1 MKKIALVF
9 AGLLLTI
16 FSYAQDRTDSLH
28 IAHYDINLNITDFAN
43 HIVHGFTDLQAV
55 AKINNLPQ
63 IDLDLQ
69 RLAADSVF
77 VDGVRVQNFTHEGNL
92 LRIPLENTANQ
103 GDTMSVRVYYR
114 GVPGTDSY
122 FGGFYF
128 SGEYCYN
135 IGVAFRDLPHNFGR
149 GWYPCLDFFNDK
161 STYTFNIETEAEK
174 RAICGGY
181 LRDSV
186 ETDSNTIIWQWQLDE
201 PVPTY
206 LTSVAVGNYAHYAD
220 TVQGLE
226 KIIPID
232 IYTYPAHFSRI
243 PNTFANLKNTIHIF
257 EMRYGA
263 YPWNRVGYVGV
274 NFNAGAMEHVTNIAY
289 PNFAITGN
297 TNYES
302 LYMHELSHMWFGDL
316 VTCQRAEE
324 MWLNEGFA
332 NYSEF
337 VVAEILY
344 PSDDPETDGYKAGIR
359 DQHRKVLKKAHT
371 DDGGYWALD
380 QMPQDVTYG
389 TTTYDKGGI
398 VVHTLRKY
406 VGDSIFFEAL
416 RAYLTQYQFQN
427 ATSQQ
432 FFDIMS
438 QYTGQD
444 LQDFFEAW
452 VDQPGFLH
460 FSVDSVRPTGNANEY
475 RFYVRQ
481 RLSHADRFANS
492 NRIDITFFSPD
503 NQQFTVDAF
512 SFDGEFGEG
521 VVSLPFDPAFAVVDL
536 NEKLADAIV
545 DYNVTLSN
553 TGSKN
558 MSEANVWVRVNE
570 MESPVWMRV
579 EDNYVAPDALKSP
592 NENIAAMSQAHYW
605 RIEATPDAITDGIFR
620 FTARTSS
627 TGIDYDLF
635 HGHSLDELLL
645 LYRRDPS
652 QDWQVI
658 PCSKSAGTNTNYIY
672 LVTEDVRSGEYTL
685 AIGTDPN
692 KVREHDKTMGM
703 SVYPNPASGV
713 MTVELSGYDEA
724 KSYKGSLYDVQGKQV
739 QTFPM
744 SGSRTVVNTDGLA
757 SGTYIMKIADDRTTI
772 ATATVSIQK

>member
-1 MKKIALVF
+1 MKKIALFFVVFWFSVF
-9 AGLLLTI
+9 A
-16 FSYAQDRTDSLH
+16 YAQDRTDSLH
-28 IAHYDINLNITDFAN
+28 IAHYDINLNITDFTN
-43 HIVHGFTDLQAV
+43 HVVYGYADLAAV
-55 AKINNLPQ
+55 AKVNNLPQ

-69 RLAADSVF
+69 RLVADSVWL
-77 VDGVRVQNFTHEGNL
+77 DGVPTAFTHEGNL
-92 LRIPLENTANQ
+92 LRIPMLTPANQ
-103 GDTMSVRVYYR
+103 GDTVNVRVYYS

-149 GWYPCLDFFNDK
+149 GWYPCLDFFTDK
-161 STYTFNIETEAEK
+161 STYTVNIETEATK
-174 RAICGGY
+174 RAVCGGY
-181 LRDSV
+181 LQDSIV
-186 ETDSNTIIWQWQLDE
+186 TDSNTIIWQWQLDE

-206 LTSVAVGNYAHYAD
+206 LTSVAVGNYEHYAD
-220 TVQGLE
+220 TVHGLE

-243 PNTFANLKNTIHIF
+243 EGTFANLKNTIHIY

-344 PSDDPETDGYKAGIR
+344 PSEDPETDGYKAGIR
-359 DQHRKVLKKAHT
+359 NQHRDVLKKAHV

-406 VGDSIFFEAL
+406 VGDSIFFEAI

-432 FFDIMS
+432 FFDAMS

-481 RLSHADRFANS
+481 RLSHAERFANS
-492 NRIDITFFSPD
+492 NRIDITFFSSD
-503 NQQFTVDAF
+503 NQRFTVEAF
-512 SFDGEFGEG
+512 AFDGEFAEG
-521 VVSLPFDPAFAVVDL
+521 VVTLPFVPVFAVVDL
-536 NEKLADAIV
+536 EEKLADAIV
-545 DYNVTLSN
+545 DYNATISS

-558 MSEANVWVRVNE
+558 MKEANVQLIISELEGTAWV
-570 MESPVWMRV
+570 RV

-592 NENIAAMSQAHYW
+592 NENITAMSQEHYW
-605 RIEATPDAITDGIFR
+605 RIEATPGAITDGRIR

-627 TGIDYDLF
+627 TGIDYELF
-635 HGHSLDELLL
+635 NGHSANELLL

-652 QDWQVI
+652 QDWQII
-658 PCSKSAGTNTNYIY
+658 PCSKSAGSNLNYVY
-672 LVTEDVRSGEYTL
+672 LVTEEFRAGEYTL

-703 SVYPNPASGV
+703 SVYPNPAGNV
-713 MTVELSGYDEA
+713 MTVELSGCDAA
-724 KSYKGSLYDVQGKQV
+724 KTYEGSLYDVQGKRV
-739 QTFPM
+739 QIFTLAGGR
-744 SGSRTVVNTDGLA
+744 SEVNTGGLA
-757 SGTYIMKIADDRTTI
+757 SGTYILKVADDRTTI
-772 ATATVSIQK
+772 ATSTVSIQK